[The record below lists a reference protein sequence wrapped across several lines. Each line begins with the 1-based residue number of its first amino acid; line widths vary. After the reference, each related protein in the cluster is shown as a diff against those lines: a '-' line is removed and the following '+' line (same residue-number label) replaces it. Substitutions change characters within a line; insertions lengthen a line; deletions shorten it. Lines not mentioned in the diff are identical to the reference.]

1 MRSADIEA
9 ELPRLLAFAKIVT
22 LDRPWAEAAA
32 RDWLEAAASSTVLV
46 RARDNQDLY
55 RHLAARIASG
65 DATPRRTAR
74 RGDPLNRSALQ
85 RLSPRERG
93 VAFLCQ
99 MVGLSPVDAGE
110 VMDFGYQMALR
121 RQPLAAEH
129 SHLA

>member
-1 MRSADIEA
+1 MRPADIEA

-22 LDRPWAEAAA
+22 LDRPRAEAAA
-32 RDWLEAAASSTVLV
+32 RDWLETVASSTTLS

-55 RHLAARIASG
+55 CDLAARIASC
-65 DATPRRTAR
+65 DAAPRHSAR

-99 MVGLSPVDAGE
+99 MVGLSSVDAGE

-121 RQPLAAEH
+121 RQPMAAEH